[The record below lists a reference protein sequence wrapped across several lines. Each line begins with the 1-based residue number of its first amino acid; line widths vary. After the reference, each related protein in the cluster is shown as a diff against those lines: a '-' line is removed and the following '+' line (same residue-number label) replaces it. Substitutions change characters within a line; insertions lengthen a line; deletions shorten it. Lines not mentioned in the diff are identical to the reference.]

1 MLHAFCWCAKDYRC
15 LLITRWFLIQ
25 ALYFSTTFIHWD
37 LHRRDTII
45 QLLYLERNTLIWTIK
60 RYTNIYWVSTIPGVI
75 IILLLGL
82 FLSIAPKQ
90 TYNSIG
96 KGRTNTCC
104 LEMLGNIITWIID
117 YRFSLFIHIRDST
130 KCWELHIANDCLGI
144 YSIYLPLLNS
154 YTKPR
159 SSWPK
164 GHSHRTTLLQV
175 SNTQAKLVNLQS
187 LRETVSRLLTC
198 R

>member
-90 TYNSIG
+90 TYNSIFLTISCG
-96 KGRTNTCC
+96 SNKQ
-104 LEMLGNIITWIID
+104 
-117 YRFSLFIHIRDST
+117 LF
-130 KCWELHIANDCLGI
+130 LGI
-144 YSIYLPLLNS
+144 VPCYLYSWSIQRDNNILDQFYSTVLVLPVQLLNL
-154 YTKPR
+154 YNA
-159 SSWPK
+159 
-164 GHSHRTTLLQV
+164 TTLCFTSATTILIYGYP
-175 SNTQAKLVNLQS
+175 KLLYT
-187 LRETVSRLLTC
+187 ETDKWTSQN
-198 R
+198 